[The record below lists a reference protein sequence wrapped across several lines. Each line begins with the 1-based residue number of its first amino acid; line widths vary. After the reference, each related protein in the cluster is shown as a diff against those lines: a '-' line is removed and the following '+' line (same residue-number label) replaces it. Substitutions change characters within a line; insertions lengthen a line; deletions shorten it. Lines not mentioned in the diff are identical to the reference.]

1 MMAKTYDLFAGFRRG
16 VVLALVAFVVA
27 LEAVALA
34 GALLPAAFAFEAGVS
49 PVADRFAAPR

>member
-1 MMAKTYDLFAGFRRG
+1 MKIQSRRTFLRG
-16 VVLALVAFVVA
+16 VDLALVAFVVA

-49 PVADRFAAPR
+49 PVAD